1 MADEKTG
8 ELELRADLDM
18 FKGFSIPSNLA
29 ALTQLCEAKA
39 EEFKGITEI
48 GPGYTYRDAKADR
61 AAINRLV
68 KQVEDERKRVK
79 GAFTLPLVEF
89 ESGVKSALRPLTEVK
104 EKQDRL
110 IKAYEAKGRAAKRN
124 RLEAYWERT
133 YPALALCTGEASEPL
148 VPFDRVFDPDWTK
161 RVSELDEG
169 RDVKCT
175 EVMDRLADAI
185 ASGAETIAGLAEQ
198 DFSTLSEGQRQL
210 VLFARTLVRRPR
222 LLVLD
227 EPDSALDYPNRRR
240 IMARLAAYARQTGA
254 GVLLCSHDANTAL
267 RCAHRLVLLK
277 DGGVLCQI
285 CPAETDP
292 ASLSAAL
299 SAIYGPAEAFLHKGY
314 YMMTGRDEE

>member
-48 GPGYTYRDAKADR
+48 GPGYTYREAKADR

-89 ESGVKSALRPLTEVK
+89 ETGVKSALRPLTEVK

-124 RLEAYWERT
+124 RLEAYWEKT

-185 ASGAETIAGLAEQ
+185 ASGAETIAGLAEPE
-198 DFSTLSEGQRQL
+198 DVRADALSR
-210 VLFARTLVRRPR
+210 FYRTLDLGASIDAAKEEARRKA
-222 LLVLD
+222 D
-227 EPDSALDYPNRRR
+227 
-240 IMARLAAYARQTGA
+240 MARLAEAQRETRVPAIEPQPAPGPEPEPEPQPQPQPQPSEPIGYAVIPIYDRA
-254 GVLLCSHDANTAL
+254 GLDYVVS
-267 RCAHRLVLLK
+267 VMK
-277 DGGVLCQI
+277 
-285 CPAETDP
+285 
-292 ASLSAAL
+292 SAGI
-299 SAIYGPAEAFLHKGY
+299 SGTYKPR
-314 YMMTGRDEE
+314 GRVHVD

>member
-18 FKGFSIPSNLA
+18 FRGFSIPSNLA

-39 EEFKGITEI
+39 EEFKGVTEI

-175 EVMDRLADAI
+175 ELMDKLADAI
-185 ASGAETIAGLAEQ
+185 ASGAETIAGLAEPE
-198 DFSTLSEGQRQL
+198 DVRADALSR
-210 VLFARTLVRRPR
+210 FYRTLD
-222 LLVLD
+222 LGASID
-227 EPDSALDYPNRRR
+227 AAKEEARRR
-240 IMARLAAYARQTGA
+240 ADMARLAEAQRETRVPAIEPQPAPETVTEPEPEPEPQPAPEPDPGEPMGYAVIPIYDKA
-254 GVLLCSHDANTAL
+254 GLDRVIA
-267 RCAHRLVLLK
+267 VMK
-277 DGGVLCQI
+277 
-285 CPAETDP
+285 
-292 ASLSAAL
+292 
-299 SAIYGPAEAFLHKGY
+299 EAGISGTYKPR
-314 YMMTGRDEE
+314 GRVHVD

>member
-18 FKGFSIPSNLA
+18 FRGFSIPSNLA
-29 ALTQLCEAKA
+29 ALTQLCEQKA
-39 EEFKGITEI
+39 EEFKGVTEI

-79 GAFTLPLVEF
+79 SAFTLPLVEF

-175 EVMDRLADAI
+175 ELMDKLADAI
-185 ASGAETIAGLAEQ
+185 ASGAETIAGLAEPE
-198 DFSTLSEGQRQL
+198 DVRADALSR
-210 VLFARTLVRRPR
+210 FYRTLD
-222 LLVLD
+222 LGASID
-227 EPDSALDYPNRRR
+227 AAKEEARRR
-240 IMARLAAYARQTGA
+240 ADMARLAEAQRETRVPAIEPQPAPEPEPEPQPVPEPDPGEPIGYAVIPIYDRA
-254 GVLLCSHDANTAL
+254 GLDRVIA
-267 RCAHRLVLLK
+267 VMK
-277 DGGVLCQI
+277 
-285 CPAETDP
+285 
-292 ASLSAAL
+292 
-299 SAIYGPAEAFLHKGY
+299 EAGISGTYKPR
-314 YMMTGRDEE
+314 GRVHVD